1 VESGLED
8 EAMNNWVKDHCV
20 KHGPH
25 APGECPQCDELA
37 EARSIVATTYIPP
50 APPSSNPS
58 NEVAQ
63 LVKRLRARRDVT
75 DHTVNDG
82 VRNAPAPAA
91 EVEAADMIERLQRA
105 LEGTHFHHK
114 RFEPLCRT
122 CCAALTG

>member
-75 DHTVNDG
+75 DHSRKLTSEPMRILSKTVPSRWHEDIALARSLVDEAG
-82 VRNAPAPAA
+82 IKYR
-91 EVEAADMIERLQRA
+91 EVGL
-105 LEGTHFHHK
+105 K
-114 RFEPLCRT
+114 
-122 CCAALTG
+122 